1 MKHLNHFLKYS
12 NRDALHNPFQILLYA
27 FAYPIAIIFKRIGFS
42 PNLVTIISTLF
53 AILAFVSLIKSNL
66 ILFNIFWG
74 ISFLLDY
81 TDGTLARLT
90 NKVGKSAL
98 RIDHVSD
105 QLKILLIFLGFGIY
119 YDCKEIWILTFLSS
133 AVFLFYSL
141 LNHELSNNLKLS
153 KLRSNKNKEEI
164 EKNSKLK
171 LLKRYLLRNF
181 LILRYF
187 YIFIFGTVYLINGH
201 TLIIFFFIP
210 IKSNYAIYLLL
221 YFIIVCSV
229 HSYHRA
235 VSLSR
240 CSKV

>member
-74 ISFLLDY
+74 NSFLLDY

-105 QLKILLIFLGFGIY
+105 QLKIILIFLGFGIY
-119 YDCKEIWILTFLSS
+119 YDCKEIWILTF
-133 AVFLFYSL
+133 
-141 LNHELSNNLKLS
+141 
-153 KLRSNKNKEEI
+153 
-164 EKNSKLK
+164 
-171 LLKRYLLRNF
+171 
-181 LILRYF
+181 
-187 YIFIFGTVYLINGH
+187 IFTFSCFTHY
-201 TLIIFFFIP
+201 
-210 IKSNYAIYLLL
+210 
-221 YFIIVCSV
+221 
-229 HSYHRA
+229 
-235 VSLSR
+235 
-240 CSKV
+240 